1 MANIE
6 RAKAEKAKAKK
17 AAENRS
23 KSKNKKERSKSSN
36 HSRFESSD
44 DNHLLQNQVKQ
55 YQPSTSPQML
65 STQIKQ
71 IIMGGKQFLTS
82 PSYNYIKN
90 LSSHKKKKR
99 VGQKTIYVDDLEVKG
114 KVHLISGNHDSC
126 NINDSCAE
134 HASENYIS
142 FANQISG
149 EYQVQF
155 QHKRADERLPQS
167 NVP

>member
-71 IIMGGKQFLTS
+71 IIMGGK
-82 PSYNYIKN
+82 
-90 LSSHKKKKR
+90 
-99 VGQKTIYVDDLEVKG
+99 
-114 KVHLISGNHDSC
+114 
-126 NINDSCAE
+126 
-134 HASENYIS
+134 
-142 FANQISG
+142 
-149 EYQVQF
+149 
-155 QHKRADERLPQS
+155 
-167 NVP
+167 